1 MFERQRGI
9 LLMVAAAVGFA
20 VMNSLAK
27 VVASH
32 GVPSTEIAFARA
44 IVGLPILYGVIRV
57 RRLPFVVKNTR
68 AMWMRALAGTAGLLC
83 TFHALATLPLG
94 EATALQNTTPLFV
107 ALLGFFFLGER
118 VRVRVIT
125 MLVLGF
131 IGVVLILRPETEDFA
146 DGSIALLAGAF
157 SAVAMVSLRRLGATE
172 TPEIVVFWFAAAS
185 SVVAGALSIK
195 SLMLPEWPD
204 LLRMVAM
211 GIVGTVAQIWMTRAY
226 ALDVAARVGGGSY
239 VNVVVCAIIGAV
251 FFAEPIL
258 WTATLGIAIILLAG
272 LGVALDA
279 QNSGKAKAESP
290 KS

>member
-32 GVPSTEIAFARA
+32 SVPSTEIAFARA
-44 IVGLPILYGVIRV
+44 IVGLPILYVLIRAQK
-57 RRLPFVVKNTR
+57 LPFVVRNYR

-83 TFHALATLPLG
+83 TFHALATLPLS

-107 ALLGFFFLGER
+107 ALLGFFFLGESVRLR
-118 VRVRVIT
+118 VVT
-125 MLVLGF
+125 MLVMGF
-131 IGVVLILRPETEDFA
+131 VGVVLILRPETDDFA

-185 SVVAGALSIK
+185 SVAAGALSLK
-195 SLMLPEWPD
+195 TLMLPAWPD
-204 LLRMVAM
+204 LLCMAAM
-211 GIVGTVAQIWMTRAY
+211 GVVGTLSQIWMTRAY
-226 ALDVAARVGGGSY
+226 ALDVAARVGGGAY
-239 VNVVVCAIIGAV
+239 VNVVVCAILGAL
-251 FFAEPIL
+251 FFAEPFL
-258 WTATLGIAIILLAG
+258 WTSTVGIAIILLAG

-279 QNSGKAKAESP
+279 QAAAKS
-290 KS
+290 KSDSAKS